1 MLPPDINLKGT
12 TIVLT
17 IVVSLLALSSVIF
30 SISLSYN

>member
-1 MLPPDINLKGT
+1 MLPPDIKGT